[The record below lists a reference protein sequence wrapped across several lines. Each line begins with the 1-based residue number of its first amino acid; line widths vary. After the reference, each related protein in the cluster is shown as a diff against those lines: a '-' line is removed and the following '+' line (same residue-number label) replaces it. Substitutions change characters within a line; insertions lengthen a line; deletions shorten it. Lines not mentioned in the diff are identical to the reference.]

1 MKTLSNRGRRLD
13 QTCVISICSESIGGF
28 TLIELLVTIA
38 IIALLTGLL
47 LSAVHRAHAKV
58 DQAACLNNLKQLQA
72 AWQIYVDDHAG
83 LVPENYSDT
92 STGVWRSSSNSWAGP
107 SSAPHDKDTNALRQ
121 GTFYRLGYIRTLASF
136 RCPGDDSVVIGE
148 KERPTDFRRTRSYSM
163 NGNFG
168 GRPQEAQT
176 VFLRGNLKYDP
187 ASVFVFID
195 EDEESI
201 DDGHFLVWPNPDT
214 RWVNLPAG
222 RHGQT
227 GTLSF
232 ADGHVEAW
240 RWQARKNFHPR
251 QDYWKEALGPDLNDL
266 RRMQKVILPVN

>member
-1 MKTLSNRGRRLD
+1 
-13 QTCVISICSESIGGF
+13 
-28 TLIELLVTIA
+28 
-38 IIALLTGLL
+38 
-47 LSAVHRAHAKV
+47 
-58 DQAACLNNLKQLQA
+58 
-72 AWQIYVDDHAG
+72 
-83 LVPENYSDT
+83 
-92 STGVWRSSSNSWAGP
+92 
-107 SSAPHDKDTNALRQ
+107 
-121 GTFYRLGYIRTLASF
+121 
-136 RCPGDDSVVIGE
+136 VVIGE